1 MTGGYYPSSLSPFLS
16 SPSACS
22 LSLLVLKSIPWAVIR
37 VSSFSLWKLELLPL
51 LIGGRTGSEYRPNP
65 DFPVRFHSSYHPSK
79 IHSCANVWDVKVEDY
94 FKVNLEIR
102 TPKEPHVNKKQAGA
116 ENRKMR
122 GMSSQSPPLVPLSS
136 IGEKERKGSERGGG
150 KKEKKES
157 DTSTPSPSLPSTRP
171 NRSLTT
177 TVRERSS
184 WKNCLQ
190 SKDHAHLAR

>member
-65 DFPVRFHSSYHPSK
+65 DFSVRFHSSYHPSK

-122 GMSSQSPPLVPLSS
+122 GMSSQSPLLVPLSS
-136 IGEKERKGSERGGG
+136 IGEKERKGSERGEERRRRR
-150 KKEKKES
+150 KA
-157 DTSTPSPSLPSTRP
+157 THPFLPSTRP